1 MKLDDNGY
9 KLIQGFEGLSLVPY
23 LCKAKVATIGW
34 GNVFYPSGIKVTM
47 QDKPISLATASW
59 MFRTIAD
66 RFAVDVDKLIK
77 ANINQNQFNALVSIA
92 YNIGIGSELP
102 NRKGG
107 FIKSTLLKKVNINPQ
122 DITITNEFLKWNKAG
137 GKVINGL
144 TKRRTIEAKI
154 YFTI

>member
-1 MKLDDNGY
+1 VKLDANGY

-23 LCKAKVATIGW
+23 LCSAKVATIGW

-77 ANINQNQFNALVSIA
+77 ANINQNQFNAIASLA
-92 YNIGIGSELP
+92 YNIGIAGLA
-102 NRKGG
+102 
-107 FIKSTLLKKVNINPQ
+107 KSTLLKKVNINPS
-122 DITITNEFLKWNKAG
+122 DPTIATEFAKWNKSG
-137 GKVINGL
+137 GKVVNGL
-144 TKRRTIEAKI
+144 TKRRAVEAKL
-154 YFTI
+154 YFS

>member
-1 MKLDDNGY
+1 MKLDANGY
-9 KLIQGFEGLSLVPY
+9 KLIQDFEGLSLVPY

-77 ANINQNQFNALVSIA
+77 ANINQNQFNAIASLA
-92 YNIGIGSELP
+92 YNIGIGATA
-102 NRKGG
+102 
-107 FIKSTLLKKVNINPQ
+107 KSTLLKKVNINPN
-122 DITITNEFLKWNKAG
+122 DPTIAAEFAKWNKAG
-137 GKVINGL
+137 GKVVNGL
-144 TKRRTIEAKI
+144 TKRRAIEAKL
-154 YFTI
+154 YFL

>member
-34 GNVFYPSGIKVTM
+34 GATFYPSGIKVTM

-77 ANINQNQFNALVSIA
+77 ANLNQNQFNAIASLA
-92 YNIGIGSELP
+92 YNIGIGGLA
-102 NRKGG
+102 
-107 FIKSTLLKKVNINPQ
+107 KSTLLKKVNINPN
-122 DITITNEFLKWNKAG
+122 DPTIANEFAKWNKVG
-137 GKVINGL
+137 GKVVNGL
-144 TKRRTIEAKI
+144 TKRRAVEAKL
-154 YFTI
+154 YFS